1 MFRLTDINNNLWN
14 LFIEQSNCYTLS
26 GIVTNQM
33 GIYVQDGD
41 ALIFINKLCK
51 RSSLFII
58 IVIKRRIS

>member
-1 MFRLTDINNNLWN
+1 MFRLTDINKN
-14 LFIEQSNCYTLS
+14 FYTLS

-41 ALIFINKLCK
+41 ELIFINKLCK